1 MDKKVTV
8 YAGWLTLIPMLFLSV
23 FYLLAGNFL
32 AGSVSA
38 SVLAALAVCIF
49 AAFGGT
55 RILSGLIKPLRRAA
69 RVRRLRAARVY
80 VPLII
85 WTSLTCAFGAALVNL
100 LVSIFSGVRFFGLT
114 GFYPMLRE
122 NMELHPIFSLLFLAV
137 MPALLE
143 ELLLRGPVYS
153 MCEKEGT
160 AAAVFFGAIVMPLL
174 YVYPQAYMPALLIG
188 AVCSLMAAATD
199 SLIAAAAVHLACRT
213 ALWAGDLLASDAGFL
228 ANAGIYICIL
238 VFLFFVCM
246 YRTLRT
252 YAGLVRDELLTAPVP
267 GAPQATQNLKRLFLT
282 PGFLL
287 FFAVFLVRFIDMMI
301 RYVK

>member
-8 YAGWLTLIPMLFLSV
+8 YAGWLVLIPMLFLSV

-38 SVLAALAVCIF
+38 SVLTALAVCIF

-55 RILSGLIKPLRRAA
+55 RVLAGLIKPLRRAA
-69 RVRRLRAARVY
+69 RVRRLRTSRVY

-85 WTSLTCAFGAALVNL
+85 WTSLTCAFGAVLINL
-100 LVSIFSGVRFFGLT
+100 LVSVFSGVRFFGLT
-114 GFYPMLRE
+114 GFYPILRE
-122 NMELHPIFSLLFLAV
+122 SMAKNPILTFFLFAAA
-137 MPALLE
+137 PAFLE
-143 ELLLRGPVYS
+143 EALLRGPVYS

-160 AAAVFFGAIVMPLL
+160 AAAVFFGAVVMPLF

-199 SLIAAAAVHLACRT
+199 SLIAAIAVHLACRT

-228 ANAGIYICIL
+228 SHAGIYICIL
-238 VFLFFVCM
+238 IFLFFLCL

-252 YAGLVRDELLTAPVP
+252 YAGLVRDELLTAPVR
-267 GAPQATQNLKRLFLT
+267 GAPQATENLKRLFFT

-287 FFAVFLVRFIDMMI
+287 FFAVFLVRFVDMMI
-301 RYVK
+301 RYL

>member
-8 YAGWLTLIPMLFLSV
+8 YAGWLVLIPMLFLSV
-23 FYLLAGNFL
+23 FYLLAGDFL
-32 AGSVSA
+32 TGSVSA
-38 SVLAALAVCIF
+38 SVLTALAVCIF

-55 RILSGLIKPLRRAA
+55 RILTGLIKPLRSAA
-69 RVRRLRAARVY
+69 RVRRLRTSRVY

-85 WTSLTCAFGAALVNL
+85 WTGLTCAFGIVLLNL
-100 LVSIFSGVRFFGLT
+100 LVSIFSGVRFFGLA

-122 NMELHPIFSLLFLAV
+122 NMGMHPILTLLLLAIL
-137 MPALLE
+137 PALLE
-143 ELLLRGPVYS
+143 EGLLRGPVYS

-160 AAAVFFGAIVMPLL
+160 AAAVFFGAVIMPLF

-188 AVCSLMAAATD
+188 AVCSLLVSATD
-199 SLIAAAAVHLACRT
+199 SLIAAIAVHLACRT
-213 ALWAGDLLASDAGFL
+213 ALWAGDLLSADAAFL
-228 ANAGIYICIL
+228 SHAGIYICIL
-238 VFLFFVCM
+238 VFLFFLCM

-252 YAGLVRDELLTAPVP
+252 YAGLVRDELLTAPIP
-267 GAPQATQNLKRLFLT
+267 GAPQATQNLRHLFFT

-287 FFAVFLVRFIDMMI
+287 FFAVFLVRFLEMML